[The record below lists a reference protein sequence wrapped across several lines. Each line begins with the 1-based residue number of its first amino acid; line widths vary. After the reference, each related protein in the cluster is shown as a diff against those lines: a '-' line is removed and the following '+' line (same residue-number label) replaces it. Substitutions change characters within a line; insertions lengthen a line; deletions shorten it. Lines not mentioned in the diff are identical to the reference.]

1 MRLAETSYKVSN
13 AWSTRDR
20 ALPGRTLA
28 RNLIK
33 GRRGGGASMAA
44 TIQKEGLKELELAK
58 TVLAADS
65 NTPSCFEAS
74 CWHSKSTLQ
83 CKKAHQEGYAV

>member
-1 MRLAETSYKVSN
+1 
-13 AWSTRDR
+13 
-20 ALPGRTLA
+20 LPGRTLA

-74 CWHSKSTLQ
+74 C
-83 CKKAHQEGYAV
+83 